1 MSKATDT
8 LAGLAW
14 RGLLIAAPVVACA
27 LAGLWYADTAKPVY
41 TAKAYVAVVAVN
53 PGDSNAAVSYAQA
66 FARIV
71 PQGDVVSA
79 AVAASKN
86 TISPDDLRRR
96 IRASASP
103 DAPVVEITAEG
114 DTPIQ
119 AANLANTMA
128 SGLLTAARTHTAT
141 TRMSLTPLSAA
152 VPPTE
157 PTSPKPMLSAAV
169 GAATGL
175 ILGALLARTGVGA
188 AADRLL
194 ARRALGRARRR
205 DKHAEPTLS
214 PPPRTPQTIAGFPT
228 QPGQG

>member
-1 MSKATDT
+1 MSKATET
-8 LAGLAW
+8 LASLAW
-14 RGLLIAAPVVACA
+14 RGLLIVAPVVLCA
-27 LAGLWYADTAKPVY
+27 LAGLWYADQAKPVY

-71 PQGDVVSA
+71 PQGDVISA
-79 AVAASKN
+79 AVTASKN
-86 TISPDDLRRR
+86 TISADDLRRR

-103 DAPVVEITAEG
+103 DAPVVEITADG

-128 SGLLTAARTHTAT
+128 SGLLSAARAHTAT

-175 ILGALLARTGVGA
+175 ILGALLARTGVGSA
-188 AADRLL
+188 VNRLL
-194 ARRALGRARRR
+194 SRRAMSRGRRR
-205 DKHAEPTLS
+205 FTESEPPLS
-214 PPPRTPQTIAGFPT
+214 APRTPQSIAGVPT